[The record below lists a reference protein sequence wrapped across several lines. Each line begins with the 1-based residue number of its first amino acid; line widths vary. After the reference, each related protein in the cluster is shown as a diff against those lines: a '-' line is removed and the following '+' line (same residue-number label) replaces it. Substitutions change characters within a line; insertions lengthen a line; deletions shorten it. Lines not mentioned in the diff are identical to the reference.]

1 MNNKLMTAVGAF
13 VAAVLCGQAAQAEGL
28 LGDRWQLVGAIG
40 AEARVLDF
48 ETNEL
53 DDLLG
58 TSFYGIGLNAG
69 ACYQATS
76 VVGLCGEA
84 VGFFSLGNASEM
96 LAASDPS
103 NIYSED
109 VNTDSKL
116 SSFGVKV
123 SAPISMGR
131 LIVAPFVSAERI
143 NFESTVTTAT
153 LTEKDKDDAWVYSGG
168 ANLNFFVTENIGVQ
182 LQGQVGRGS
191 FKDAGV
197 SEDVTMYGARFGL
210 AARF

>member
-1 MNNKLMTAVGAF
+1 MNNKLMTAVCGIA
-13 VAAVLCGQAAQAEGL
+13 AAVLCGQAAQAEGL

-53 DDLLG
+53 EDLLG
-58 TSFYGIGLNAG
+58 TSFYGVGLNAG
-69 ACYQATS
+69 ACYKATS
-76 VVGLCGEA
+76 IVGLCGEA

-96 LAASDPS
+96 LDAADPS
-103 NIYSED
+103 NGYFED
-109 VNTDSKL
+109 VNTDTTL
-116 SSFGVKV
+116 SSFGVKL

-131 LIVAPFVSAERI
+131 LTIAPFASAERI

-153 LTEKDKDDAWVYSGG
+153 LTEKIKDDAWVYSGG
-168 ANLNFFVTENIGVQ
+168 ANVNFFVTENIGVQ

-191 FKDAGV
+191 FKDVGA

-210 AARF
+210 AAKF